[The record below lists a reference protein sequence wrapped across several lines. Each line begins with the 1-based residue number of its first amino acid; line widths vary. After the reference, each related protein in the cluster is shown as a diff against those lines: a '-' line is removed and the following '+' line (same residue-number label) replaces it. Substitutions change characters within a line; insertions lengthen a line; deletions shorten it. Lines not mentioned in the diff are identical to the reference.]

1 MGGMEMIK
9 RSGFNQG
16 LSNQQLSVPPVI
28 GTISLIQSLRF
39 TIKTDRVP
47 INRPAFPAQASIP
60 NDFTR
65 VEIHESVPYTYVV
78 NWAAS
83 LDIVF

>member
-1 MGGMEMIK
+1 MEMIK

-28 GTISLIQSLRF
+28 GTISLIQSPRF
-39 TIKTDRVP
+39 TIKTDR
-47 INRPAFPAQASIP
+47 ASINLPSFTP

-65 VEIHESVPYTYVV
+65 VEIHESVLYTYVV